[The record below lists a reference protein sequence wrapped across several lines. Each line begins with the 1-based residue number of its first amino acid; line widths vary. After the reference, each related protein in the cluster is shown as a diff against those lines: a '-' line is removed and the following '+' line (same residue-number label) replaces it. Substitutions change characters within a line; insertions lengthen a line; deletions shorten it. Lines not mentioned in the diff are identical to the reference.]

1 MVLTL
6 TSLLWDWLHCR
17 YVLQDFSKKEQE
29 AIDLAVY
36 ESVDLIR
43 KVMAQGVEATL
54 GTAAAK

>member
-1 MVLTL
+1 M
-6 TSLLWDWLHCR
+6 CRR

-54 GTAAAK
+54 GTATAK